1 MKRVPRALAPAA
13 RVLACAAVIALF
25 ALSASAQN
33 QITLELN
40 KLEDRDGSCR
50 AYLVFGN
57 SGERFDAFVLDLIVF
72 DRDQLIAKHLAVNV
86 APLRAGKTIVKI
98 FDIVGVSCAR
108 IGRVLLNDVSKCQD
122 KDGDRGDCVD
132 MVMISSRATSEM
144 VK

>member
-1 MKRVPRALAPAA
+1 MGGAIAMKRVPRALAPAA

-86 APLRAGKTIVKI
+86 APLPGLVFCPPSDQGEVIAALAISFSVWQCAGH
-98 FDIVGVSCAR
+98 
-108 IGRVLLNDVSKCQD
+108 
-122 KDGDRGDCVD
+122 GDAAGLGFVH
-132 MVMISSRATSEM
+132 
-144 VK
+144 